1 MGSSF
6 RMAGERPVQPDK
18 TVSRASTLA
27 STLWRVRVFPARL
40 IVVGGVP
47 RPYMFA
53 CDMPPDRLGDARQS
67 CVNGNGNGATSLS
80 LAALI
85 GRDRGASTLFIMATQ
100 RIGDCCGRRCS
111 PTETVSRD

>member
-1 MGSSF
+1 MVSSF

-53 CDMPPDRLGDARQS
+53 CDLPPDRLGAAPQS
-67 CVNGNGNGATSLS
+67 CANGNGSGGDVLLCAGPAQPGPGPPFPFHTRPSTHNPLS
-80 LAALI
+80 
-85 GRDRGASTLFIMATQ
+85 
-100 RIGDCCGRRCS
+100 
-111 PTETVSRD
+111 

>member
-1 MGSSF
+1 MVSSF

-47 RPYMFA
+47 RPSMFA
-53 CDMPPDRLGDARQS
+53 CDMPPDRLGAARQS
-67 CVNGNGNGATSLS
+67 CVNGNGIGGAVIDVGGPDRPGTGSLGEHKFERQTHKG
-80 LAALI
+80 I
-85 GRDRGASTLFIMATQ
+85 
-100 RIGDCCGRRCS
+100 
-111 PTETVSRD
+111 